1 MSEVKTRLT
10 FAKVIVQ
17 EAGISALKEFAH
29 WKDLAI
35 TAKGAQD
42 FVSEVDEATERFL
55 RSKIQDHFAHDGIV
69 GEEYGRTN
77 ELAGFQ
83 WVLDPIDGTA
93 NYISGVPAWCIVIAL
108 VRDQEI
114 VGGVIYD
121 PNHNELFSAELG
133 HGAFLNDRR
142 LGSKKEFRLDDSTVS
157 LGYSGRT
164 TTKPVV
170 AVINEIFKL
179 GGVFSRNGSGA
190 LSLAHVADQRYSGY
204 IEHHMNAWDCLAGQ
218 LIVKEAGGLV
228 EEQNAQEMIDYGGRV
243 VVGWPGV
250 FEPLLKMADHCFGD
264 DDLVRTALGK
274 SPSP

>member
-17 EAGISALKEFAH
+17 EAGMSALKEVAH

-35 TAKGAQD
+35 TEKGAQD
-42 FVSEVDEATERFL
+42 FVSEVDKATERFL
-55 RSKIQDHFAHDGIV
+55 RSKIQDHFADDGIV

-77 ELAGFQ
+77 DPVEFQ

-121 PNHNELFSAELG
+121 PSHNELFSAELG

-142 LGSKKEFRLDDSTVS
+142 LGSKKESRLDDSTVS

-228 EEQNAQEMIDYGGRV
+228 EDQNAQEMIDYGGRV

-264 DDLVRTALGK
+264 DHLVRTALGK
-274 SPSP
+274 NPSP

>member
-1 MSEVKTRLT
+1 M
-10 FAKVIVQ
+10 
-17 EAGISALKEFAH
+17 SALKEFTH

-35 TAKGAQD
+35 TEKGAQD
-42 FVSEVDEATERFL
+42 FVSEVDKATERFL
-55 RSKIQDHFAHDGIV
+55 RSKIQDRFADDGIV

-77 ELAGFQ
+77 DLAEFQ

-142 LGSKKEFRLDDSTVS
+142 LGSKKESRLDDSTVS

-228 EEQNAQEMIDYGGRV
+228 EDQNAQEMIDYGGRV

>member
-1 MSEVKTRLT
+1 MSEVKTHLT
-10 FAKVIVQ
+10 FAKAIVQ
-17 EAGISALKEFAH
+17 EAGTSALKEFAH
-29 WKDLAI
+29 WKDIAI
-35 TAKGAQD
+35 REKGAQD
-42 FVSEVDEATERFL
+42 FVSEVDKATERFL
-55 RSKIQDHFAHDGIV
+55 RSKIQDHFADDGIV

-77 ELAGFQ
+77 NLAGFQ

-93 NYISGVPAWCIVIAL
+93 NYISGVPVWCIVVAL
-108 VRDQEI
+108 VREQET

-121 PNHNELFSAELG
+121 PNNDELFSAELG

-142 LGSKKEFRLDDSTVS
+142 LGSKKESRLDVSTVS

-218 LIVKEAGGLV
+218 LLVKEAGGLV
-228 EEQNAQEMIDYGGRV
+228 EDQNAQEMIDYGGRV
-243 VVGWPGV
+243 IAGWPGV
-250 FEPLLKMADHCFGD
+250 FEPLLRMADQCFGD

>member
-10 FAKVIVQ
+10 FAKTVVQ
-17 EAGISALKEFAH
+17 EAGMSALKEFAH

-35 TAKGAQD
+35 TEKGAQD
-42 FVSEVDEATERFL
+42 FVSEVDKATERFL
-55 RSKIQDHFAHDGIV
+55 RSKIQDHFADDGIV

-77 ELAGFQ
+77 NLAVFQ

-93 NYISGVPAWCIVIAL
+93 NYISGVPAWCIVVAL
-108 VRDQEI
+108 VRDQET

-121 PNHNELFSAELG
+121 PNNDELFSAELG

-142 LGSKKEFRLDDSTVS
+142 LGSKKESRLDVSTVS

-218 LIVKEAGGLV
+218 LLVKEAGGLV
-228 EEQNAQEMIDYGGRV
+228 EDQNAQEMIDYGGRV
-243 VVGWPGV
+243 IAGWPGV
-250 FEPLLKMADHCFGD
+250 FEPLLRMADHCFGE